1 MDNYIVELYINE
13 EIESFGTL
21 IFKNN
26 QTLNNMA
33 QFHIDMQEITRR
45 NLSFNQYLKLC
56 FDDKKKIMIDFIN
69 NIENNNNSEIYFV
82 MNNGEKSIRFSN
94 NLLEFTI
101 NYMTMGIQ
109 FEVVICPELINQ
121 LKNMIK

>member
-1 MDNYIVELYINE
+1 MDNYIVELNIYE
-13 EIESFGTL
+13 ESELFGTVV
-21 IFKNN
+21 FKNN
-26 QTLNNMA
+26 QTLNTMG
-33 QFHIDMQEITRR
+33 QFDIDMQEITRR

-56 FDDKKKIMIDFIN
+56 LDDKKKIMIDFIN
-69 NIENNNNSEIYFV
+69 NIENNNNCQIYFV

-101 NYMTMGIQ
+101 SSMTMRIQ
-109 FEVVICPELINQ
+109 FAVVICPELINQ